1 MQYQQRN
8 NSEMKYP
15 VFPGRKESSVTVE
28 QMAAAIRAAKA
39 MDIKEK
45 ELVCDTIYA
54 TQPNLL
60 GSVLALRSLG
70 ISMETID
77 IVLNILIVL
86 HLTVA
91 EPGQVLAIVSENDLD
106 RELKRYTSSVK
117 FSDGLDARS
126 FTQSIEQTTAYKK
139 ERVLFAHVLNTLMH
153 TGLVAQQDEKAKY
166 PMLAAINLAN
176 CIARAKRLRRR

>member
-8 NSEMKYP
+8 NSEMKHP

-86 HLTVA
+86 HLAVA
-91 EPGQVLAIVSENDLD
+91 ESGQVLAIVSENDLD
-106 RELKRYTSSVK
+106 RELRRYTSSVK
-117 FSDGLDARS
+117 FSEGLDAQS

-139 ERVLFAHVLNTLMH
+139 ERVLFAYVLNTLMH

-166 PMLAAINLAN
+166 PMLAAINLVN
-176 CIARAKRLRRR
+176 CIARAKRLRQR